1 MRECPRS
8 DVRPGR
14 RNRYL
19 LSFLEGQWLVPAADQ
34 GCFGSVAGFA
44 LTQLVEKLRS
54 WNDANRPLRQ
64 SRALIS
70 GGQERD
76 IPPRLRRWARV
87 THGCCRRRGLSGRC
101 RAAPHIRDDQGTD
114 DVLGHGVRCGL
125 RQLGINRLVAN
136 GIHEHPRVVM
146 TNSMCNSG
154 RDSTRPPGP
163 ATDRRRILTRDASTS
178 RLIKPSAGCV
188 CAQAIAA
195 HTRRRDTTLP
205 DRTAAN
211 SHRRATEKIRFEGGA
226 V

>member
-1 MRECPRS
+1 MRYGSASTRGRSSGRSIRTVCRPPAPRNVFLAWS
-8 DVRPGR
+8 TRPATSAGSVDTDSVHGGRVKRLGLDGLYVCRAMGGRGDIRPG
-14 RNRYL
+14 
-19 LSFLEGQWLVPAADQ
+19 D
-34 GCFGSVAGFA
+34 
-44 LTQLVEKLRS
+44 
-54 WNDANRPLRQ
+54 
-64 SRALIS
+64 SR
-70 GGQERD
+70 G
-76 IPPRLRRWARV
+76 
-87 THGCCRRRGLSGRC
+87 RGV
-101 RAAPHIRDDQGTD
+101 IR
-114 DVLGHGVRCGL
+114 GVRCGL

-195 HTRRRDTTLP
+195 HTRPRDTNLP
-205 DRTAAN
+205 DRTAED